1 MAHTALFERLI
12 RASRIAAEAS
22 SANAGGCCRPGLAGL
37 TCAYRLR
44 QAGIDAKD
52 SYSYWKVSQDSKFA
66 GAEGE
71 RSGNCQFAGEHT
83 SIDAQGISTARLK
96 AASAR
101 RRKSSPTSRNSV

>member
-83 SIDAQGISTARLK
+83 SIDAHRYLDGAVESRER
-96 AASAR
+96 ASKEILADV
-101 RRKSSPTSRNSV
+101 KKLG